1 MKEYATFVESIADEI
16 SAFKVNQAESVTLEE
31 IRRASVSPI
40 DVVLMYVESN
50 NFLESGSWKGSQ
62 RKAYPQKQK
71 KPVSILSRPIAQA
84 VNVQL

>member
-1 MKEYATFVESIADEI
+1 MKEYAIFVESIADEI

-50 NFLESGSWKGSQ
+50 NFLESGS
-62 RKAYPQKQK
+62 
-71 KPVSILSRPIAQA
+71 
-84 VNVQL
+84 